1 MISERKQTCHLH
13 DVFALSDVSGLP
25 PSPLRFVA
33 RGACVTR
40 DLTWIEIELLN
51 RAAALDIL
59 LGRCLKLWNWNKS
72 FPWGCD
78 TQKSLSTILQL
89 LLLQCKLMRK
99 SLSGPQCITWHCNYT
114 VWPLQTLAS
123 KPGTLLGGYLYDILL
138 QRHVLWFPV
147 RFNRDILP
155 SSTLLSK

>member
-1 MISERKQTCHLH
+1 MDFSPIHSNKSCSALH
-13 DVFALSDVSGLP
+13 KAKMVPMCKKILGSSALQGPKSVHTSNY
-25 PSPLRFVA
+25 A
-33 RGACVTR
+33 A
-40 DLTWIEIELLN
+40 LLN
-51 RAAALDIL
+51 FTEW
-59 LGRCLKLWNWNKS
+59 LKLWYCNGSLCGGCGALNKV
-72 FPWGCD
+72 
-78 TQKSLSTILQL
+78 STVLQAL
-89 LLLQCKLMRK
+89 FSHFTLEK
-99 SLSGPQCITWHCNYT
+99 SLSGPQCIKWHCNYT